1 MLHLGSFTGPVCQG
15 ATRRSFLTAA
25 GTLPWMLG
33 RTRAETV
40 RPVKSVVLL
49 WLWGGPSHID
59 TVDPKPNAPAEY
71 RGPFATIPT
80 RIPGVRFT
88 ELLPNLAARADRFS
102 LIRSHKNSDADH
114 LKAGTIGLTGFAQGA
129 DGLAPSFGSIA
140 AKGMHA
146 FKPGANKS
154 GLPGFVATGRGNP
167 RDVVG
172 PCKGYGGGNW
182 GTGWDPFLVGCS
194 PEGEVDLPAL
204 TLMPGLTPEALS
216 DRRRLVGALDG
227 ARAGFEAK
235 GWAESATT
243 AWNLLDNPE
252 ARRALDI
259 GRETVKS
266 REAYGTTAFGQSC
279 LMARRLVESGVP
291 FIQVN
296 WSQYVEAMTPNT
308 DFGWDTHIYNFEL
321 LADRLCPILDRA
333 LPALLDDLAERGLL
347 EDTLVVAMGEFG
359 RSPRITGQ
367 AARDH
372 WPRCYFSL
380 WAGGGVVPGRLI
392 GESDSRGEDPITEP
406 IYPVHVG
413 TTMMERLGFDSQAR
427 AELGVLRGGRLIHE
441 LF

>member
-1 MLHLGSFTGPVCQG
+1 
-15 ATRRSFLTAA
+15 
-25 GTLPWMLG
+25 MLG

-59 TVDPKPNAPAEY
+59 TVDPKPNAPSEY

-194 PEGEVDLPAL
+194 PEGQVDLPAL

-216 DRRRLVGALDG
+216 DRRRLVGALDS
-227 ARAGFEAK
+227 ARAGFDAK
-235 GWAESATT
+235 GWAESANT

-259 GRETVKS
+259 SRETTKS

-279 LMARRLVESGVP
+279 LMARRMVENGVR
-291 FIQVN
+291 FVTVN
-296 WSQYVEAMTPNT
+296 HFDTVFNLSCWDMHADGGGLNNT
-308 DFGWDTHIYNFEL
+308 YLDYERL
-321 LADRLCPILDRA
+321 LCPQFDMA
-333 LPALLDDLAERGLL
+333 YTALLEDLQQRGLL
-347 EDTLVVAMGEFG
+347 EETVVAVLSEFG
-359 RSPRITGQ
+359 RTPRINPKGG
-367 AARDH
+367 RDH
-372 WPRCYFSL
+372 YPNAWTNFL
-380 WAGGGVVPGRLI
+380 AGGNIRGGQVI
-392 GESDSRGEDPITEP
+392 GSTDKIGARPNDFPVEP
-406 IYPVHVG
+406 PQILASIYHAMG
-413 TTMMERLGFDSQAR
+413 INLDTTMMPGPGDRPVRLVE
-427 AELGVLRGGRLIHE
+427 AEPIRQ
-441 LF
+441 LFS